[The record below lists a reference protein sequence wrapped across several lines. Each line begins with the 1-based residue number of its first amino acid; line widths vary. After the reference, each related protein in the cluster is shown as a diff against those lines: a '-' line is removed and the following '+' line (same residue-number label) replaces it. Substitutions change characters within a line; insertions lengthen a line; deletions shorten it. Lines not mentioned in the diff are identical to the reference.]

1 MRAAN
6 PLGDVLAS
14 KFARRDNSESLIV
27 CDYGRQIMRDTPS
40 GKCTIAIIEDDA
52 SFRCAVERLLS
63 AFGFVVHT
71 FASAEEFLKNAVPT
85 SHACLVIDIHLPG
98 MLGIDL
104 IDHLAASGTPPPAIF
119 ITAQEDDNL
128 RQRAS
133 LIPNS
138 VYLRK
143 PFACKSLLEAVC
155 SHLKSSSSGEESSE
169 T

>member
-1 MRAAN
+1 M
-6 PLGDVLAS
+6 D
-14 KFARRDNSESLIV
+14 
-27 CDYGRQIMRDTPS
+27 GRSRENMPS
-40 GKCTIAIIEDDA
+40 GRSTIAIIEDDP
-52 SFRCAVERLLS
+52 SFRCAIERLLG

-71 FASAEEFLKNAVPT
+71 FASAEEFLKNVPT

-104 IDHLAASGTPPPAIF
+104 IDHLAASGTPRPAIF
-119 ITAQEDDNL
+119 ITAQEDDDL

-143 PFACKSLLEAVC
+143 PFAGKALLEAVC
-155 SHLKSSSSGEESSE
+155 SLLKSNGSGEKSSE